1 MTTEYAIAYLD
12 RDGNIAQITPGYESL
27 EAAQTRRGH
36 LMKIIRQH
44 TKIMRRTVG
53 PWEEA

>member
-12 RDGNIAQITPGYESL
+12 LDGNITVWDDGYESL
-27 EAAQTRRGH
+27 EEAQTRRCH
-36 LMKIIRQH
+36 LMDFIRPR